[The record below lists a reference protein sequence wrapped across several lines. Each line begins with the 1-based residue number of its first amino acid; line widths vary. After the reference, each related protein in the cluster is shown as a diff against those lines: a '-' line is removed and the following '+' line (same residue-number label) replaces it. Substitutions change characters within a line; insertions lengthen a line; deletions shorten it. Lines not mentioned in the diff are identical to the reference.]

1 MHMSGVLIEHWH
13 DLQQAPN
20 IVCQNC
26 NIMLQL
32 SLDNNVNIV
41 EHQVKV
47 KVEGVVSTYVDILYG
62 IKLDFIFDKKS
73 DLF

>member
-1 MHMSGVLIEHWH
+1 
-13 DLQQAPN
+13 
-20 IVCQNC
+20 
-26 NIMLQL
+26 MLQL
-32 SLDNNVNIV
+32 SLDNNVNII